1 MGLAMTTADTR
12 DAAIAGLALFPP
24 SLRISA
30 LESKS
35 FRDEVGV
42 SVDAI
47 VQFDEIGVAFR
58 RSTLFKSIR
67 ALLSGSIANAEIMD
81 RNNQSWT
88 IALDKKWHGI
98 RITAGERT
106 HLIPDFSC
114 LHHDADLR
122 LAWFDAEAKRH
133 GIDDDDSKA
142 WRRVLADR
150 EIDDEEVD
158 GLLKQFRL
166 TPRYVAAAI
175 KNALRRKNIS
185 IDALVPD
192 EVTYFD
198 RLVGKPAP
206 DHDLKQFFEYAVKEA
221 ADLDLPA
228 AFLLSSHLFGTQNIA
243 LEKVDPAKV
252 LEFFDWAEHAGD
264 RFTQVGAV
272 ECGLKHLHKMPQL
285 APHLRGMMRTIG
297 SDDPASETG
306 RLELLCVLI
315 ILVDGELARAGIC
328 RERQPFWRRLA
339 AIAHASVIERAIIE
353 VNLLPDDFLAWCR
366 KSRGLYF
373 YLQTFVDMRREPR
386 WNPDLLS
393 AQQLKAE
400 FVGRIVAAVPENGA
414 TILGEGSQDLF
425 DKASDSSLVAQVSF
439 PFSYLPGPLEGGQ
452 KPVATMPQDIEDN
465 LNEMLKSETL
475 TAKSFVTLVNSA
487 LLFPLDGE
495 FARLAAEGLARAKY
509 ELPNIQSSDEAF
521 HLLVGLAIVAAVT
534 RSTKLA
540 AEVRILLRS
549 VRRKP
554 DIEINQQNA
563 FRICLLAV
571 AAFTDLFDWAK
582 YIGECATELSF
593 EDMSRECVVTLWNF
607 VEVLRQL
614 EPTLWQTTSRADAAL
629 QAAFSCCPPDTPEVA
644 DCS

>member
-35 FRDEVGV
+35 FRDDVGL

-58 RSTLFKSIR
+58 RSTLFKNFR

-81 RNNQSWT
+81 RNNQSW
-88 IALDKKWHGI
+88 ILALDQEKRGI
-98 RITAGERT
+98 RIAAGERT
-106 HLIPDFSC
+106 HVIPDFSC
-114 LHHDADLR
+114 LHPDVDRR
-122 LAWFDAEAKRH
+122 LAWFDAETKKH
-133 GIDDDDSKA
+133 GVNDDDLKA
-142 WRRVLADR
+142 WRRILADR

-166 TPRYVAAAI
+166 TPRYIATAI
-175 KNALRRKNIS
+175 QNALRRRNIG

-206 DHDLKQFFEYAVKEA
+206 EHDLKQFFEYTVKERPE
-221 ADLDLPA
+221 LDLPT
-228 AFLLSSHLFGTQNIA
+228 AFLLSSHPFGPRNIA
-243 LEKVDPAKV
+243 LETIDPAKV

-264 RFTQVGAV
+264 RFTQIGAV
-272 ECGLKHLHKMPQL
+272 ECGLKHLHEMPQL
-285 APHLRGMMRTIG
+285 APHLRGIMQTIG

-306 RLELLCVLI
+306 RLELLCALI
-315 ILVDGELARAGIC
+315 MLVDGELARTGIC

-339 AIAHASVIERAIIE
+339 AIAHASVIERAIVV
-353 VNLLPDDFLAWCR
+353 VNLLPNDFIAWCR
-366 KSRGLYF
+366 ESRGLHF
-373 YLQTFVDMRREPR
+373 YLKTFVDMRREPR

-400 FVGRIVAAVPENGA
+400 FVGRIVAAAPENAA
-414 TILGEGSQDLF
+414 TILGDGSEELF
-425 DKASDSSLVAQVSF
+425 DPASDSSLVAQVSF
-439 PFSYLPGPLEGGQ
+439 PFSYLPGPLDGGQ
-452 KPVATMPQDIEDN
+452 QSVAAMPQEIEDN
-465 LNEMLKSETL
+465 LNEMLKSELL

-509 ELPNIQSSDEAF
+509 ELPNIKSSDEAF

-540 AEVRILLRS
+540 NDVRILMRV

-554 DIEINQQNA
+554 DIDINQQNS
-563 FRICLLAV
+563 FRICLLA
-571 AAFTDLFDWAK
+571 ASASAELSEWAK
-582 YIGECATELSF
+582 FIGDAATELAF
-593 EDMSRECVVTLWNF
+593 EEMSRDSIVALWNLI
-607 VEVLRQL
+607 EVLRQL
-614 EPTLWQTTSRADAAL
+614 EPALWQTTSRADAAL
-629 QAAFSCCPPDTPEVA
+629 QAAFASCPTDK
-644 DCS
+644 